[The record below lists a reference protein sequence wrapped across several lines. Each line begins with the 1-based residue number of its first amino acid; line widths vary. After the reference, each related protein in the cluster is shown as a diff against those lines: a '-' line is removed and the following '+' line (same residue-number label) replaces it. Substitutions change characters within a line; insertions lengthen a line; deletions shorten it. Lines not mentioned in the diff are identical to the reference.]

1 MIKTLLKENET
12 LRELMLGILV
22 FGILA
27 EIVIMVISSR
37 TAYNSLGLL
46 CGILVSEFMAFHMA
60 YTIEISI
67 LLPEKGAIAYMR
79 KMMIIRYVVVCIV
92 LGVIGVTNIANPIT
106 VIVGIFGLKMG
117 AYMQPLTHK
126 LISKRKRGE

>member
-12 LRELMLGILV
+12 LRELMLGIV
-22 FGILA
+22 IFGFIIEA
-27 EIVIMVISSR
+27 MVLLFSKD
-37 TAYNSLGLL
+37 TAYNSFGLL

-60 YTIEISI
+60 YAIEVSVS
-67 LLPEKGAIAYMR
+67 LAEKGAIAYMR
-79 KMMIIRYVVVCIV
+79 KMMIVRYLVVCIV
-92 LGVIGVTNIANPIT
+92 LGVIGITNIANPIM
-106 VIVGIFGLKMG
+106 VIAGIFGLKMG